1 MPKIVELVKML
12 YSHNRNINVNV
23 FKHHIVYSIPT
34 YGEHATAKVVDVKLN
49 AVGDVILTV
58 QRKDPGAVNNS
69 ENKIFTEH
77 KGDAKPSPRVADTQ
91 APQITMPDGDSRR
104 YAYYPGEWAKML

>member
-1 MPKIVELVKML
+1 MPKIVELAKML

-34 YGEHATAKVVDVKLN
+34 YGEYATNKVVGVKLN

-77 KGDAKPSPRVADTQ
+77 KDDKPSPRVANAQT
-91 APQITMPDGDSRR
+91 PQTEMSDGDSRR
-104 YAYYPGEWAKML
+104 YAYYPGEWSKML